1 MSIAELLIRSHVL
14 GVRNLAV
21 ERHDWTERV
30 TLGNQ
35 TQLARRKVMV
45 VTLDIH
51 HRFFNRLQRLFLKIV
66 DRHIHHHCPN
76 RLTVVKNARVL
87 FLLFSAIE
95 EAAQQRDED
104 ILKEP
109 LEHAPEHEFVLVG
122 EVAGILIFSAEL
134 KPGDPVY
141 AKAVQNRDPGKH
153 LKPIELH
160 ELVNLLVEYFFVF
173 ALHEPGRHNLRHEF
187 RQKIRNISILCISL
201 KKLLKDIS
209 ALLSACL
216 RIHEHLLLTLS
227 PIIEQGTIFSQV
239 IIVVESALLP
249 NHVFEHLFALFA
261 HRLAHSIESKDLLH
275 DFVSDLRVCL
285 IFGV

>member
-1 MSIAELLIRSHVL
+1 LLLS
-14 GVRNLAV
+14 AV
-21 ERHDWTERV
+21 
-30 TLGNQ
+30 
-35 TQLARRKVMV
+35 
-45 VTLDIH
+45 
-51 HRFFNRLQRLFLKIV
+51 
-66 DRHIHHHCPN
+66 
-76 RLTVVKNARVL
+76 
-87 FLLFSAIE
+87 E

-109 LEHAPEHEFVLVG
+109 LEHAPEHELVLVG

-134 KPGDPVY
+134 KPGDLVNVE
-141 AKAVQNRDPGKH
+141 AVQNRDPGKH

-173 ALHEPGRHNLRHEF
+173 TLHEPGRHHLRHEF
-187 RQKIRNISILCISL
+187 RQKIRNIPILCISL

-239 IIVVESALLP
+239 IIVVESALLLD
-249 NHVFEHLFALFA
+249 HVVEHLFALLA

-275 DFVSDLRVCL
+275 DFVPDLRVCL
-285 IFGV
+285 IFRVQYVFLKERVLPVHMRAIKQSVSIYDFFPKTLTDILRVVIALILEVVLVAGDIFSLVHFSNTSGTLCSDRLLVAP